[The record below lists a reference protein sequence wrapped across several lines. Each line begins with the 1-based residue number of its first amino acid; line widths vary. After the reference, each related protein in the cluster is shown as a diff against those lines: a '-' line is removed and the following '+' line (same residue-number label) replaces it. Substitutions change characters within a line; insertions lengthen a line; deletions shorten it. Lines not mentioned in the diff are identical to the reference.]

1 MMEILMS
8 HSEEDAKEIIVMIDS
23 EEDAKGMNVKIDAE
37 EDAKEM
43 NVMIDSEKD
52 QTVVFH
58 AAAHVNVETMK
69 MISL

>member
-1 MMEILMS
+1 MNFSIVMEILM
-8 HSEEDAKEIIVMIDS
+8 IDS
-23 EEDAKGMNVKIDAE
+23 E

-58 AAAHVNVETMK
+58 AAAHVNVDVNVETM
-69 MISL
+69 